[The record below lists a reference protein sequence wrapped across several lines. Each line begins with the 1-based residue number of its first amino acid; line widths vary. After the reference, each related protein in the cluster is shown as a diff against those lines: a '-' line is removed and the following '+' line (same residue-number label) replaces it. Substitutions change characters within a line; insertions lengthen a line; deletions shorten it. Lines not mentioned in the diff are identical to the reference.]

1 MDTIAFPIRF
11 DSTGF
16 QKHTDGSD
24 AYYRQLI
31 SFTALTE
38 PGTHPLKPQFGVY
51 DPSFRNID
59 RGSFIVQASRFIPEI
74 VITNVDTEVT
84 SSSNS
89 TFLNVSYRTV

>member
-1 MDTIAFPIRF
+1 MDTIAFPVRF

-16 QKHTDGSD
+16 QKHADGSD
-24 AYYRQLI
+24 AYFRQLI
-31 SFTALTE
+31 NFTALTE
-38 PGTHPLKPQFGVY
+38 PGTHPLKPQFGVF
-51 DPSFRNID
+51 DPSYRNID

>member
-11 DSTGF
+11 DSTGL
-16 QKHTDGSD
+16 QKHVDGSD
-24 AYYRQLI
+24 SYYRQLI

-51 DPSFRNID
+51 DPSYRNID
-59 RGSFIVQASRFIPEI
+59 RGSFIVQAARFIPEI